1 MRMMRARH
9 IKTKGLTL
17 KEWADLPDDV
27 PGELVDGVLV
37 EEEMATLPHEL
48 VVVFLLRLLGW
59 VDDRGGL
66 VIGSEYKYGVAP
78 KRGRKPDL
86 SVYLPPTPTP
96 RASERFGATPPDI
109 AVEVITARPRDAR
122 RDRVEKTA
130 DYARFGVR
138 WYWLVDPA
146 VRSVEILE
154 LGPKRR
160 YSLVASVS
168 SGVLAVPGCRGL
180 KLDVDKL
187 WARVD
192 KLSA

>member
-1 MRMMRARH
+1 MMRARH
-9 IKTKGLTL
+9 AKTRGMTL

-37 EEEMATLPHEL
+37 EEEMPDLPHEM
-48 VVVFLLRLLGW
+48 VVYFLLRLFGW
-59 VDDRGGL
+59 VDDRGGI
-66 VIGSEYKYGVAP
+66 VIPSEYKYGVAP

-86 SVYLPPTPTP
+86 SVYLPGTPTP
-96 RASERFGATPPDI
+96 RARDRFGTSPPDI
-109 AVEVITARPRDAR
+109 AVEVITPRPRDAR

-130 DYARFGVR
+130 EYARFGIR

-154 LGPKRR
+154 LGARRR
-160 YSLVASVS
+160 YTVVASVS
-168 SGVLAVPGCRGL
+168 SGVIAVPGCKGL

-187 WARVD
+187 WAHVGRVD
-192 KLSA
+192 T

>member
-1 MRMMRARH
+1 MMRARH
-9 IKTKGLTL
+9 IKTRGMTL
-17 KEWADLPDDV
+17 KEWAELPDDV

-37 EEEMATLPHEL
+37 EEEMATAPHEL
-48 VVVFLLRLLGW
+48 VVVFLVRLFGW
-59 VDDRGGL
+59 VDDRGGFTM
-66 VIGSEYKYGVAP
+66 GSEYKYGVAP

-86 SVYLPPTPTP
+86 SVFLPGSTTP
-96 RASERFGATPPDI
+96 RASDRFGATPPDI

-130 DYARFGVR
+130 DYARFGIR

-146 VRSVEILE
+146 VRSFEILE

-160 YSLVASVS
+160 YTVVASVS
-168 SGVLAVPGCRGL
+168 SGKLAVPGCKGL

-187 WARVD
+187 WASVD
-192 KLSA
+192 RLPA

>member
-1 MRMMRARH
+1 MMRARN

-37 EEEMATLPHEL
+37 EEELADLPHEM
-48 VVVFLLRLLGW
+48 VVYFLLRLFGW
-59 VDDRGGL
+59 VDDRGGI
-66 VIGSEYKYGVAP
+66 VIPSEYKYGVAP

-86 SVYLPPTPTP
+86 SVYLPGTTPP
-96 RASERFGATPPDI
+96 RARDRFGAVPPDI
-109 AVEVITARPRDAR
+109 AVEVITPRPRDAR

-130 DYARFGVR
+130 EYARFGIR

-154 LGPKRR
+154 LGPRRR
-160 YSLVASVS
+160 YTVVASVS
-168 SGVLAVPGCRGL
+168 GGVIAVPGCKGL

-187 WARVD
+187 WAHVGRVTP
-192 KLSA
+192 

>member
-1 MRMMRARH
+1 MMRARH
-9 IKTKGLTL
+9 VKTRGMTL
-17 KEWADLPDDV
+17 REWAELPDDV

-37 EEEMATLPHEL
+37 EEEVPNLPHEL
-48 VVVFLLRLLGW
+48 VVYFLLVLFKR
-59 VDDRGGL
+59 VDDRGGT
-66 VIGSEYKYGVAP
+66 VIPSEFKYGVSP

-86 SVYLPPTPTP
+86 SVYLPGTPKPDDRLGT
-96 RASERFGATPPDI
+96 TPPDI

-130 DYARFGVR
+130 EYARFGIR

-160 YSLVASVS
+160 YTVVASVS
-168 SGVLAVPGCRGL
+168 SGKVPVPGCKGL
-180 KLDVDKL
+180 RLDVDKL
-187 WARVD
+187 WARLD
-192 KLSA
+192 RAEP